1 MEEERKFLNDE
12 LEKQE
17 KTQFAAKVL
26 EDYQTSLKKK
36 LDDRYKNIQSTLLK
50 ESNIIIRYELKIQLE
65 ELMTIYQLLFKE

>member
-1 MEEERKFLNDE
+1 MEEERQFFSDE
-12 LEKQE
+12 LAKQE
-17 KTQFAAKVL
+17 KTEFAAKAL